1 MNYKTWH
8 ITHRFN
14 KSSVL
19 MSLITSI
26 GRYIVA
32 SRGSSSAANHMF
44 SIEHQKCEY
53 LCKISGFVTLLAG
66 ALRCVLTHSQVG
78 NTLAVIL
85 KGQLM
90 LPITLSRVLR
100 SLPNNLKST
109 LKKVNHENIQDG
121 GQSFQEWA
129 SQKIQPKVTFCNAWR
144 NCKITQEV
152 HLRLLTT

>member
-53 LCKISGFVTLLAG
+53 LCKI
-66 ALRCVLTHSQVG
+66 
-78 NTLAVIL
+78 
-85 KGQLM
+85 
-90 LPITLSRVLR
+90 
-100 SLPNNLKST
+100 
-109 LKKVNHENIQDG
+109 
-121 GQSFQEWA
+121 
-129 SQKIQPKVTFCNAWR
+129 
-144 NCKITQEV
+144 
-152 HLRLLTT
+152 

>member
-14 KSSVL
+14 KSSVF

-100 SLPNNLKST
+100 SLTNNLKST
-109 LKKVNHENIQDG
+109 LKKVNHE
-121 GQSFQEWA
+121 W
-129 SQKIQPKVTFCNAWR
+129 KTFKTAANLSRSGRPR
-144 NCKITQEV
+144 NFNPRSHFV
-152 HLRLLTT
+152 MLRETAK

>member
-44 SIEHQKCEY
+44 SIAHQKCEY

-109 LKKVNHENIQDG
+109 LKKVNHE
-121 GQSFQEWA
+121 W
-129 SQKIQPKVTFCNAWR
+129 KTFKTAANLSR
-144 NCKITQEV
+144 SGRPRKFNPSSHFV
-152 HLRLLTT
+152 MLRETAK